1 VSVVSSCR
9 LLPFLLL
16 AAGCVETASAPG
28 SAGPRPQLDEED
40 LWSMVP
46 AEADL
51 VLWADMAKLRASP
64 WTRDSFQ
71 KVTGDKAGAEPAF
84 DHIRDVDRLVFAK
97 VPALRDGASVLVAQ
111 GKIDRDQMAKAFSP
125 GQEAGERSVYRGA
138 EILVRGEEAL
148 AFLGKRTVL
157 SGPTIA
163 VRAATDCNFGLARV
177 IESEDWFRR
186 MRADLLRGKEAA
198 SLVTALY
205 VRLQPATREALMR
218 EMGEGGT
225 LEEFAA
231 RVDLGEDL
239 NVSAIGAVRTQAEA
253 RDLAGRLS
261 ERIRDARVRP
271 IVAAFGFA
279 SVLDSV
285 QFQAKGNRAYGSVHV
300 SAKERVEIA
309 ERMAAV
315 ADMMAKL
322 RKTEKEKQ
330 P

>member
-1 VSVVSSCR
+1 VSVTSSCR
-9 LLPFLLL
+9 LLPLLLL
-16 AAGCVETASAPG
+16 AAACAETASAPG
-28 SAGPRPQLDEED
+28 SAGPRPQLDEDD

-51 VLWADMAKLRASP
+51 VLWADMAKLRVSP

-71 KVTGDKAGAEPAF
+71 KVAGDKRAVDPAF
-84 DHIRDVDRLVFAK
+84 DQIRDVDRLVFAK

-111 GKIDRDQMAKAFSP
+111 GKIDRDQMAKAFTQ
-125 GQEAGERSVYRGA
+125 GQGAGERSVYRGA
-138 EILVRGEEAL
+138 DVLLRGEEAL
-148 AFLGKRTVL
+148 AFVGKRTVV

-163 VRAATDCNFGLARV
+163 VRAAIDCNFGVARV
-177 IESEDWFRR
+177 IESEAWFQR
-186 MRADLLRGKEAA
+186 MRAELLRGKDAA

-205 VRLQPATREALMR
+205 VHLQPATREALMR
-218 EMGEGGT
+218 EMGEGGS
-225 LEEFAA
+225 LEDFGA
-231 RVDLGEDL
+231 RIDLGEDL
-239 NVSAIGAVRTQAEA
+239 DIGAVGAVRTEAEA
-253 RDLAGRLS
+253 RDLAGRLA

-285 QFQAKGNRAYGSVHV
+285 QLRAKENRVYGSVHV
-300 SAKERVEIA
+300 SQKERVEIA

-315 ADMMAKL
+315 ADMMAKM
-322 RKTEKEKQ
+322 RKTEEERQ